1 MTMLEDLRE
10 CPFCGG
16 EAELTWKP
24 CDLPGFDGKSWSA
37 SCRGDVDADCFAST
51 YAQFKKR
58 EYAIEA
64 WNKRTHAAQIE
75 QDARDAERY
84 RWLNENPEHE
94 NFPYY
99 EDDMWHLPYLVNNA
113 GGAGGGVG
121 RASFDT
127 LGEAIDAAMAKE
139 SGNG

>member
-1 MTMLEDLRE
+1 MTMFEDLRE

-16 EAELTWKP
+16 RAELTWKP

-64 WNKRTHAAQIE
+64 WNKRTHAEQIKR
-75 QDARDAERY
+75 DARDAHLFR
-84 RWLNENPEHE
+84 LL
-94 NFPYY
+94 FPD
-99 EDDMWHLPYLVNNA
+99 EA
-113 GGAGGGVG
+113 GRELA
-121 RASFDT
+121 RKA
-127 LGEAIDAAMAKE
+127 LEAVKP
-139 SGNG
+139 